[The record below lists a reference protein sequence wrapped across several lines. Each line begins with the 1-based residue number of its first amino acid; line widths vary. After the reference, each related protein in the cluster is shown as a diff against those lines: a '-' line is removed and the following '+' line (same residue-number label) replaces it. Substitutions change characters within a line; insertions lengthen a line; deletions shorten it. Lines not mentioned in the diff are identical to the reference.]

1 MLHMSRF
8 PSPTIHPARG
18 SHPVLI
24 SVPHAGREYGEDVL
38 ANAVQ
43 GQRALETLEDPLVDR
58 LCWRAVSAGIG
69 AVVQNVPRAV
79 IDCNRDESEVDPA
92 AVAGVSPAPVGP
104 RARFGLGLI
113 PSRTHRHGALWRRP
127 IGRDELVRRLEQVHR
142 PYQLALDEALEQLVA
157 RFGEAI
163 LIDCHS
169 MPPRRGQAGIVIGDR
184 HGSSAGSWISAEAAA
199 IARAAGF
206 RTALNDPY
214 AGGAIVARHGRPAA
228 GVHAIQVEIDRSLYL
243 KDDGRTAGVGFDRI
257 ACLVEAMAIGLGNAL
272 LDRSVRDAA
281 E

>member
-1 MLHMSRF
+1 MLHMGRF
-8 PSPTIHPARG
+8 PPPTIHPSRG
-18 SHPVLI
+18 SLPVLI

-43 GQRALETLEDPLVDR
+43 GRRALEMLEDPLVDR
-58 LCWRAVSAGIG
+58 LCWRAVGAGIG
-69 AVVQNVPRAV
+69 AVVQRVPRAV

-92 AVAGVSPAPVGP
+92 AVAGVGPAPVGP

-127 IGRDELVRRLEQVHR
+127 IGPDELVWRLEQVHR
-142 PYQLALDEALEQLVA
+142 PYQLALGDALLQLVA
-157 RFGEAI
+157 QFGEAV

-169 MPPRRGQAGIVIGDR
+169 MPSRRGQAAIVIGDR
-184 HGSSAGSWISAEAAA
+184 HGYSAGSWVSAEAAA
-199 IARAAGF
+199 IARAEGYK
-206 RTALNDPY
+206 TALNDPY

-228 GVHAIQVEIDRSLYL
+228 GVHAIQVEVDRSLYL
-243 KDDGRTAGVGFDRI
+243 KEDGRTAGVGFDRI
-257 ACLVEAMAIGLGNAL
+257 ACLVEAMAIGLGNAVL
-272 LDRSVRDAA
+272 ARSVRDAA